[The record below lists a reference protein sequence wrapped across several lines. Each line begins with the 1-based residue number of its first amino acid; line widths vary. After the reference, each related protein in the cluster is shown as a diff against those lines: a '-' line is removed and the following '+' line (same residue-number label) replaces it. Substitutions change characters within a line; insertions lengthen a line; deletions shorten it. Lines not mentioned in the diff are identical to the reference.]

1 MSIPI
6 EEISDTSEF
15 KKKVVEEVESGS
27 DPNEILKKVFENQNI
42 SRGNKLK
49 IGRYLVLKG
58 ADRAILIN
66 NDSARG
72 RGKKSKKIIR
82 RSSKRTRS
90 KRTRRRR

>member
-6 EEISDTSEF
+6 EEISDTGEF
-15 KKKVVEEVESGS
+15 KKKVVEKVESGS
-27 DPNEILKKVFENQNI
+27 DPNEILIKVFENQNI

-72 RGKKSKKIIR
+72 IKSR
-82 RSSKRTRS
+82 RRYRRRS
-90 KRTRRRR
+90 KRTRTRRSYRRK

>member
-27 DPNEILKKVFENQNI
+27 DPNEILKKVFENQSI

-72 RGKKSKKIIR
+72 RGIKSRRTRKKSRRRTKK
-82 RSSKRTRS
+82 
-90 KRTRRRR
+90 TRR